1 MYYHKRKAIN
11 QNMRKV
17 KKQMFNFENMGEKN
31 LYDIIICGGGI
42 TGLLLAKKLTD
53 DNYFKNHKIAL
64 IEKEDKNKNDRT
76 ISFWEEG
83 KGEWDNII
91 YGSWNNAIFI
101 SDEYES
107 SFELSPYTY
116 KTIRGIDFYNYF
128 KKKLDNK
135 SNFKLIKENIIKIK
149 SDNRFSYVKTTNKE
163 YSAARVFSSIPNL
176 EYKSQTSIPVLQQHF
191 IGWFVKTQNSIFT
204 PKKLIFMD
212 FSVPQKGNTRFMY
225 ILPFEKNF
233 ALVEYTLFSKKTL
246 KKNEYE
252 YNIKKYLEDKNAG
265 EFNIIEKEAGSIPM
279 TGYNFSKH
287 NTSTLLHIG
296 TSGGWTKASTGF
308 TFKKSINKI
317 ENLILYLKTEKPLD
331 KFENKTKFDFYD
343 LLFLDVLYHHN
354 EKGKSLFSGM
364 FKKNKPQ
371 RIFRFLDEKSS
382 FSEDV
387 LLMLSFPIGKF
398 VKALIKNFSIS

>member
-31 LYDIIICGGGI
+31 LYDVIICGGGI

-91 YGSWNNAIFI
+91 CGSWNNAIFI

-128 KKKLDNK
+128 KKKLDDK

-176 EYKSQTSIPVLQQHF
+176 EYKRQTSIPVLQQHF
-191 IGWFVKTQNSIFT
+191 IGWFVKTQNSIFN
-204 PKKLIFMD
+204 PKELIFMD
-212 FSVPQKGNTRFMY
+212 FSVPQQGNTRFMY

-265 EFNIIEKEAGSIPM
+265 KFNIIEKESGSIPM

-287 NTSTLLHIG
+287 NKSTLLHIG

>member
-1 MYYHKRKAIN
+1 
-11 QNMRKV
+11 
-17 KKQMFNFENMGEKN
+17 MFNFESMSEKKN
-31 LYDIIICGGGI
+31 YDIIICGGGI

-53 DNYFKNHKIAL
+53 DIYFKNHKIAL

-83 KGEWDNII
+83 KGEWDSII
-91 YGSWNNAIFI
+91 CGSWENAFFI
-101 SDEYES
+101 SDEYQS
-107 SFELSPYTY
+107 SLKLTPYTY

-128 KKKLDNK
+128 KRELGKKN
-135 SNFKLIKENIIKIK
+135 NFKLIKDNILNIK
-149 SDNRFSYVKTTNKE
+149 SDNDFSYVKTLTEE
-163 YSAARVFSSIPNL
+163 YRAPRVFSSIPNL
-176 EYKSQTSIPVLQQHF
+176 GYKNQTSIPVLQQHF
-191 IGWFVKTQNSIFT
+191 IGWFVKTENSIFD
-204 PKKLIFMD
+204 PNKLIFMD
-212 FSVPQKGNTRFMY
+212 FSVPQKGSTRFMY
-225 ILPFEKNF
+225 ILPFDKNF

-246 KKNEYE
+246 KKEEYE
-252 YNIKKYLEDKNAG
+252 YNIKQYLEDKNAG
-265 EFNIIEKEAGSIPM
+265 QFEVVEKEAGSIPM

-287 NTSTLLHIG
+287 NKSTLLHIG

-317 ENLILYLKTEKPLD
+317 EHLIQYLKSNKSLD
-331 KFENKTKFDFYD
+331 KFDNKTKFDFYD

-354 EKGKSLFSGM
+354 DKGKMLFTGM

-382 FSEDV
+382 FSEDL

-398 VKALIKNFSIS
+398 VRALIKNISIS

>member
-1 MYYHKRKAIN
+1 
-11 QNMRKV
+11 
-17 KKQMFNFENMGEKN
+17 MFNFESMSEKKN
-31 LYDIIICGGGI
+31 YDIIICGGGI

-53 DNYFKNHKIAL
+53 DIYFKNHKIAL

-83 KGEWDNII
+83 KGEWDSII
-91 YGSWNNAIFI
+91 CGSWENAFFI
-101 SDEYES
+101 SDEYQS
-107 SFELSPYTY
+107 SLKLTPYTY

-128 KKKLDNK
+128 KRELGKKN
-135 SNFKLIKENIIKIK
+135 NFKLIKDNILNIK
-149 SDNRFSYVKTTNKE
+149 SDNDFSYVKTLTEE
-163 YSAARVFSSIPNL
+163 YRAPRVFSSIPNL
-176 EYKSQTSIPVLQQHF
+176 GYKNQTSIPVLQQHF
-191 IGWFVKTQNSIFT
+191 IGWFVKTENSIFD
-204 PKKLIFMD
+204 PNKLIFMD
-212 FSVPQKGNTRFMY
+212 FSVPQKGSTRFMY
-225 ILPFEKNF
+225 ILPFDKNF

-246 KKNEYE
+246 KKEEYE
-252 YNIKKYLEDKNAG
+252 YNIKQYLEDKNAG
-265 EFNIIEKEAGSIPM
+265 EFEVVEKEAGSIPM

-287 NTSTLLHIG
+287 NKSTLLHIG

-317 ENLILYLKTEKPLD
+317 EHLIQYLKSNKSLD
-331 KFENKTKFDFYD
+331 KFDNKTKFDFYD

-354 EKGKSLFSGM
+354 DKGKMLFTGM

-382 FSEDV
+382 FSEDL

-398 VKALIKNFSIS
+398 VRALIKNISIS

>member
-1 MYYHKRKAIN
+1 
-11 QNMRKV
+11 
-17 KKQMFNFENMGEKN
+17 MFNFESMSEKKI
-31 LYDIIICGGGI
+31 YDIIICGGGI

-53 DNYFKNHKIAL
+53 DIYFKNHKIAL

-83 KGEWDNII
+83 KGEWDSII
-91 YGSWNNAIFI
+91 CGSWENAFFI
-101 SDEYES
+101 SDEYQS
-107 SFELSPYTY
+107 SLKLTPYTY

-128 KKKLDNK
+128 KRELCKKN
-135 SNFKLIKENIIKIK
+135 NFKLIKDNILNIK
-149 SDNRFSYVKTTNKE
+149 SDYDFSYVKTLTEE
-163 YSAARVFSSIPNL
+163 YRAPRVFSSIPNL
-176 EYKSQTSIPVLQQHF
+176 GYKNQTSIPVLQQHF
-191 IGWFVKTQNSIFT
+191 IGWFVKTENSIFD
-204 PKKLIFMD
+204 PNKLIFMD
-212 FSVPQKGNTRFMY
+212 FSVPQKGSTRFMY
-225 ILPFEKNF
+225 ILPFNKNF

-246 KKNEYE
+246 KKEEYE
-252 YNIKKYLEDKNAG
+252 YNIKQYLEDKNAG
-265 EFNIIEKEAGSIPM
+265 EFEVVEKEAGSIPM

-287 NTSTLLHIG
+287 NKSTLLHIG

-317 ENLILYLKTEKPLD
+317 EHLIQYLKSNKSLD
-331 KFENKTKFDFYD
+331 NFDNKTKFDFYD

-354 EKGKSLFSGM
+354 DKGKTLFTGM

-382 FSEDV
+382 FSEDL

-398 VKALIKNFSIS
+398 VRALIKNISIS

>member
-1 MYYHKRKAIN
+1 
-11 QNMRKV
+11 
-17 KKQMFNFENMGEKN
+17 MFNFESMSEKKN
-31 LYDIIICGGGI
+31 YDIIICGGGI

-53 DNYFKNHKIAL
+53 DIYFKNHKIAL

-83 KGEWDNII
+83 KGEWDSII
-91 YGSWNNAIFI
+91 CGSWENAFFI
-101 SDEYES
+101 SDEYQS
-107 SFELSPYTY
+107 SLKLTPYTY

-128 KKKLDNK
+128 KKKLSKKN
-135 SNFKLIKENIIKIK
+135 NFKLIKDNILNIK
-149 SDNRFSYVKTTNKE
+149 SDNDFSYVKTLTEE
-163 YSAARVFSSIPNL
+163 YRSPRVFSSIPNL
-176 EYKSQTSIPVLQQHF
+176 GYKNQTSIPVLQQHF
-191 IGWFVKTQNSIFT
+191 IGWFVKTENSIFD
-204 PKKLIFMD
+204 PNKLIFMD
-212 FSVPQKGNTRFMY
+212 FSIPQKGSTRFMY
-225 ILPFEKNF
+225 ILPFDKNF

-246 KKNEYE
+246 KKEEYE
-252 YNIKKYLEDKNAG
+252 YNIKQYLEDKNAG
-265 EFNIIEKEAGSIPM
+265 EFQVVEKEAGSIPM

-287 NTSTLLHIG
+287 NKSTLLHIG

-317 ENLILYLKTEKPLD
+317 EHLIQYLKSNKSLD
-331 KFENKTKFDFYD
+331 KFDNKTKFDFYD

-354 EKGKSLFSGM
+354 DKGKMLFTGM

-382 FSEDV
+382 FSEDL

-398 VKALIKNFSIS
+398 VRALIKNISIS

>member
-1 MYYHKRKAIN
+1 
-11 QNMRKV
+11 
-17 KKQMFNFENMGEKN
+17 MFNFESMSEKKN
-31 LYDIIICGGGI
+31 YDIIICGGGI

-53 DNYFKNHKIAL
+53 DIYFKNHKIAL

-83 KGEWDNII
+83 KGEWDSII
-91 YGSWNNAIFI
+91 CGSWENAFFI
-101 SDEYES
+101 SDEYQS
-107 SFELSPYTY
+107 SLKLTPYTY

-128 KKKLDNK
+128 KKKLSKKN
-135 SNFKLIKENIIKIK
+135 NFKLIKDNILNIK
-149 SDNRFSYVKTTNKE
+149 SDNDFSYVKTLTEE
-163 YSAARVFSSIPNL
+163 YRAPRVFSSIPNL
-176 EYKSQTSIPVLQQHF
+176 GYKNQTSIPVLQQHF
-191 IGWFVKTQNSIFT
+191 IGWFVKTENSIFD
-204 PKKLIFMD
+204 PNKLIFMD
-212 FSVPQKGNTRFMY
+212 FSVPQKGSTRFMY
-225 ILPFEKNF
+225 ILPFDKNF

-246 KKNEYE
+246 KKKEYE
-252 YNIKKYLEDKNAG
+252 YNIKQYLEDKNAG
-265 EFNIIEKEAGSIPM
+265 QFEVVEKEAGSIPM

-287 NTSTLLHIG
+287 NKSTLLHIG

-317 ENLILYLKTEKPLD
+317 EHLIQYLKSSKSLD
-331 KFENKTKFDFYD
+331 KFDNKTKFDFYD

-354 EKGKSLFSGM
+354 DKGKTLFTGM

-382 FSEDV
+382 FSEDL

-398 VKALIKNFSIS
+398 VRALIKNISIS

>member
-1 MYYHKRKAIN
+1 
-11 QNMRKV
+11 
-17 KKQMFNFENMGEKN
+17 MFNFESMSEKKF
-31 LYDIIICGGGI
+31 YDIIICGGGI

-53 DNYFKNHKIAL
+53 DIYFKNHKIAL
-64 IEKEDKNKNDRT
+64 IEKEEKNKNDRT

-83 KGEWDNII
+83 KGEWDSII
-91 YGSWNNAIFI
+91 CGSWNNAIFI

-107 SFELSPYTY
+107 SFKLKPYTY

-128 KKKLDNK
+128 KKKLNK
-135 SNFKLIKENIIKIK
+135 KNNLRIIKDNILNIK
-149 SDNRFSYVKTTNKE
+149 SDNSFSYVKTLNNE
-163 YSAARVFSSIPNL
+163 YTATRVFSSIPNL
-176 EYKSQTSIPVLQQHF
+176 EYKNQTSIPVLQQHF
-191 IGWFVKTQNSIFT
+191 IGWFVKTENLIFD
-204 PKKLIFMD
+204 PNKLIFMD

-225 ILPFEKNF
+225 ILPFDRNF

-246 KKNEYE
+246 EKEEYE

-265 EFNIIEKEAGSIPM
+265 EFEVVEKEAGSIPM

-287 NTSTLLHIG
+287 NKSTLLHIG

-317 ENLILYLKTEKPLD
+317 EHLILYLKSNKPLD
-331 KFENKTKFDFYD
+331 KFEYKTKFDFYD

-371 RIFRFLDEKSS
+371 RIFRFLDEKST

-387 LLMLSFPIGKF
+387 HLMLSFPIGKF
-398 VKALIKNFSIS
+398 VKALVKNFSIS